1 MSVVSWQLAVVGCQC
16 RNGERGT
23 VKFYEFETTDFA
35 MVLCPEGGW
44 RFQPGVLYL
53 FVLVVVLVIEL
64 DRCRPKAGRCGRTE
78 LNKGNHGFFSR
89 NPRDR

>member
-1 MSVVSWQLAVVGCQC
+1 MP
-16 RNGERGT
+16 RR
-23 VKFYEFETTDFA
+23 
-35 MVLCPEGGW
+35 GW
-44 RFQPGVLYL
+44 RLQPGVLYL

-89 NPRDR
+89 NPKDG